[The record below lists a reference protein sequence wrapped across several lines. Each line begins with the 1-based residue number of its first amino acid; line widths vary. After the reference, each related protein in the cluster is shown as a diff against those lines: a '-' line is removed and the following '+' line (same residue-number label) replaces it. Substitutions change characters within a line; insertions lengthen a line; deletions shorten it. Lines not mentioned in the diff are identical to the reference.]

1 MRTEQGADKAK
12 DIDLLIGTGW
22 MVKIVCNLTRVGNKE
37 LVERNAPLC
46 IDRDYWVDNQLTFF
60 DFQE

>member
-37 LVERNAPLC
+37 LVERNAPSGL
-46 IDRDYWVDNQLTFF
+46 RTSLQVVLKSAV
-60 DFQE
+60 